1 MQQNNSLGLKK
12 IHLSTFNH
20 LLFITC
26 VYSQGRISSTIF
38 TKKLKEETS
47 GTKEREKRKKETD
60 AEIQTT
66 STG

>member
-1 MQQNNSLGLKK
+1 MKK
-12 IHLSTFNH
+12 IHLSTFSL
-20 LLFITC
+20 LLFINC

-47 GTKEREKRKKETD
+47 ETKEREKRKKETE